1 MLERG
6 GTRSLILMWVRGGL
20 IDELFALDLGN
31 VPEIEIMNAWI
42 TKSLHIAAPWNG
54 RVLGLVP

>member
-1 MLERG
+1 
-6 GTRSLILMWVRGGL
+6 L
-20 IDELFALDLGN
+20 IDGFFALDLGN

-54 RVLGLVP
+54 RVLGLVPEGQHFLL